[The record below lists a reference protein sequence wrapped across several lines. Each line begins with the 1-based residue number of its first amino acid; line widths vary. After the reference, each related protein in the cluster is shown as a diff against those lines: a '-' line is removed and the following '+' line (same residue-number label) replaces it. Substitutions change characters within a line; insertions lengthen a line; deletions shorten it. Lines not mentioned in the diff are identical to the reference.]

1 MCGKVSENSGEIV
14 NHPAPAELMQGG
26 VQLKID
32 AGAGPAPASIF
43 NQFTKYKMGPFLAK
57 IKQTKPGS
65 L

>member
-1 MCGKVSENSGEIV
+1 MCGILSENSGEIV
-14 NHPAPAELMQGG
+14 HHPA
-26 VQLKID
+26 
-32 AGAGPAPASIF
+32 PAPASIF